1 MYYEMICKYMY
12 PQCDAHFKADYYLQA
27 SLWLGDQ
34 VTFCRHLFPC
44 FYSIYAKP
52 WAAASCMHACM
63 RVAVACLFFPHRRP
77 WSSTARACQIG
88 RTRTWSR
95 IGTRSRAR
103 IAFASAAGIAE
114 WFRCTAWSL
123 SFHFTSLQRMWCE
136 WSGGDAWC
144 HSAILVHVFA
154 RASLG
159 R

>member
-1 MYYEMICKYMY
+1 MYYEMICIYICIHNVMFTLKLLIISRHPFGREIKSRSAGTSSPASMFYLR
-12 PQCDAHFKADYYLQA
+12 KAMGGREL
-27 SLWLGDQ
+27 
-34 VTFCRHLFPC
+34 
-44 FYSIYAKP
+44 
-52 WAAASCMHACM
+52 HACM